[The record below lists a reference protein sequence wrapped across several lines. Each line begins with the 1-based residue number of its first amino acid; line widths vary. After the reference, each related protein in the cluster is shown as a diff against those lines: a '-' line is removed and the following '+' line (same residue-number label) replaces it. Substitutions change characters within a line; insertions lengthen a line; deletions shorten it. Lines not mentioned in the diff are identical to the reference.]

1 MEESIPEKKDYIKV
15 LNPEKVLEFK
25 KNDSNLDEAEIVLEN
40 IDQENIIISKIYI
53 NNFTHF
59 KCSPNIIV
67 LNKNST
73 KKIKVIVDDNNYK
86 VSNSDIFL
94 VISHPI
100 KDQEN
105 VNDMDDKKLNDYFK
119 GDKSF
124 KENGQKLYL
133 IGYKKEDKK
142 SVNISKDDKLLNKIR
157 ELEKQVFEHDEK
169 TISQKK
175 EEKEVEI
182 NEKTG
187 PKQNDIKNYNKNN
200 NLYIYLGLFFLIGS
214 IILYKLFKK

>member
-53 NNFTHF
+53 NNFSHF

-169 TISQKK
+169 TINQKK

-182 NEKTG
+182 NEK
-187 PKQNDIKNYNKNN
+187 K
-200 NLYIYLGLFFLIGS
+200 
-214 IILYKLFKK
+214 